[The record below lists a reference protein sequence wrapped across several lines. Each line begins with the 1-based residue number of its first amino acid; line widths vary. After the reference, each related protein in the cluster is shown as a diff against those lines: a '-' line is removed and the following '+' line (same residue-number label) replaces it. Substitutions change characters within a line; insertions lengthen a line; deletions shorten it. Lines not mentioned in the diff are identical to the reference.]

1 MLPQAQA
8 DAPPVWSM
16 PQFAQAVLGA
26 SLDKASAAAAS
37 ASPSC
42 TMASLLESLELCE
55 KLLVSLHGTST
66 VPIIRA
72 AATKVAA
79 AFKKCVELCAHMQQ
93 VKDLEAFYSLL
104 APFVA
109 RIKALEPGGLVV
121 VPAGWRGGL
130 VMLVLHCDAPDAFTL
145 SLVSVAEG
153 LGAHHPQRLDPA
165 TGSVQYH
172 TPLVLREVPA

>member
-104 APFVA
+104 APPPTIPKQEKS
-109 RIKALEPGGLVV
+109 RRTLYLQLKISQGLN
-121 VPAGWRGGL
+121 ASTQSTRGCIQVNG
-130 VMLVLHCDAPDAFTL
+130 
-145 SLVSVAEG
+145 
-153 LGAHHPQRLDPA
+153 QRKKKTFFYPSMPMR
-165 TGSVQYH
+165 T
-172 TPLVLREVPA
+172 